1 MNKDEFPV
9 RLGATLIASI
19 IHMLIEQ
26 KQNNSQKSASIQDE
40 KKKKQFFSVKHMSLN
55 LFF

>member
-1 MNKDEFPV
+1 MYKDEFPF
-9 RLGATLIASI
+9 RLGATLIATI

-40 KKKKQFFSVKHMSLN
+40 KKNRFVLTVKHMSLN